1 MKTESENTFCKH
13 TDNRLIIDFDEI
25 HRFFSIFSLIL
36 KPNQRILLKYQC
48 EKELKLK
55 KNLLLKIIKTMGS
68 KERFKI
74 TDNEFIYI
82 ENGSAFVFKSKQ
94 ELSEYKG
101 ITHCWIENADG
112 TTQECSDLLRPTA
125 LKK

>member
-13 TDNRLIIDFDEI
+13 TESNRLIIDFDEI
-25 HRFFSIFSLIL
+25 HSLFSSLIL
-36 KPNQRILLKYQC
+36 KPRRILLTYQC
-48 EKELKLK
+48 EKDLKSK
-55 KNLLLKIIKTMGS
+55 KNLWLKIIERMGL

-94 ELSEYKG
+94 ELSKYRG
-101 ITHCWIENADG
+101 ITHCWIENPDG
-112 TTQECSDLLRPTA
+112 TTQECSDLLRHTV